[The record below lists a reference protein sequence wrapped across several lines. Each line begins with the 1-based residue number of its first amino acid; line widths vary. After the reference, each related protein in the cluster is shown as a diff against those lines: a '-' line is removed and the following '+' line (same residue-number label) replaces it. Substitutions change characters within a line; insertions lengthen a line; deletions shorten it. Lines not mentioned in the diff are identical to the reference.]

1 MRRRF
6 APKTNSTVAE
16 GERAPV
22 RRRLQLTCVVL
33 AAALLAGCAS
43 VGIDDA
49 LRETN
54 SSASQ
59 FTGGKLE
66 LSRTAE
72 QREARA
78 ALSEELLGK
87 PLSQDEA
94 VHLALANSAAVQALI
109 AQSWADIASANQAS
123 RLPNPVFTFE
133 RMRLGDELEIGRLLS
148 FGLVDLLL
156 LPQRLSISHGQ
167 VAWAQVQLTGTVVD
181 QVTQVRQAWV
191 RAVAAQQSSQYA
203 EQVKDSAEASAE
215 LARRMQLAGNFSK
228 LQRARQQVFYADATT
243 QLASARH
250 SATSAREELVR
261 ALGLDAGQ
269 AARLKLPERLPDLPK
284 VPREAREVAGTASEQ
299 RLDVQQARAQLDIA
313 GRSQGINLLSTFIDV
328 EAGVR
333 RDTVF
338 DGGSRDTRRGFELD
352 IRLPLLD
359 WGGAQRD
366 VLNAQALAAAN
377 RYDATVRGAT
387 SQLREGYSAYRT
399 AYDIARHYRDE
410 IVPLR
415 QAMQD
420 ENVLRYNGMLIGVFE
435 LLAEA
440 RDQITSVN
448 SAINA
453 QQQFWLADAALAA
466 SVIGKPV
473 AAPAPMTSSGPQDT
487 SGAAH

>member
-1 MRRRF
+1 MRRPLRIAAIAF
-6 APKTNSTVAE
+6 
-16 GERAPV
+16 
-22 RRRLQLTCVVL
+22 
-33 AAALLAGCAS
+33 AAAFLAGCAS

-49 LRETN
+49 LKQTN
-54 SSASQ
+54 SSAAQ

-66 LSRTAE
+66 LSRSKE
-72 QREARA
+72 QREARS
-78 ALSEELLGK
+78 ALSEDLLGK
-87 PLSQDEA
+87 PLSQDDA
-94 VHLALANSAAVQALI
+94 VRLALANSPAVQALI
-109 AQSWADIASANQAS
+109 AQGWADIAAANQTS

-133 RMRLGDELEIGRLLS
+133 RLRLGDELELGRLLS
-148 FGLVDLLL
+148 FGLVDLIL
-156 LPQRLSISHGQ
+156 LPQRLSISRSQ
-167 VAWAQVQLTGTVVD
+167 AAQAQVQLSGAVVD

-191 RAVAAQQSSQYA
+191 RAVASQQSLQYA

-215 LARRMQLAGNFSK
+215 LARRMQLIGNFSK

-250 SATSAREELVR
+250 TATASREELVR
-261 ALGLDAGQ
+261 ALGLDDAQ
-269 AARLKLPERLPDLPK
+269 AAKLKLPERLPDLPK
-284 VPREAREVAGTASEQ
+284 GPRESRDVVTTASEQ
-299 RLDVQQARAQLDIA
+299 RLDVQQARAQLDVA
-313 GRSQGINLLSTFIDV
+313 GKSQGINLLATFIDV

-352 IRLPLLD
+352 IRLPLFD
-359 WGGAQRD
+359 WGSAQRD
-366 VLNAQALAAAN
+366 TLNAQALAAAN
-377 RYDATVRGAT
+377 RYDATVRTAT

-415 QAMQD
+415 QTMQD

-440 RDQITSVN
+440 RDQIASVN
-448 SAINA
+448 NAINA

-466 SVIGKPV
+466 AVIGKPSATTAPTASAGAP
-473 AAPAPMTSSGPQDT
+473 AAPA
-487 SGAAH
+487 AAH

>member
-1 MRRRF
+1 MKR
-6 APKTNSTVAE
+6 PPQIICVA
-16 GERAPV
+16 
-22 RRRLQLTCVVL
+22 L
-33 AAALLAGCAS
+33 AAAFLAGCAS

-49 LRETN
+49 LKETN

-59 FTGGKLE
+59 FTSGTLE
-66 LSRTAE
+66 LSRTQE
-72 QREARA
+72 QRDARTV
-78 ALSEELLGK
+78 LSRELLAK
-87 PLSQDEA
+87 PLSRDDA
-94 VHLALANSAAVQALI
+94 VRLALANSPAVQALV

-133 RMRLGDELEIGRLLS
+133 RLRLGDELEIGRLLS

-156 LPQRLSISHGQ
+156 LPQRASVSRSQATL
-167 VAWAQVQLTGTVVD
+167 AQAQLTGAVVD
-181 QVTQVRQAWV
+181 QVTQVRHAWV
-191 RAVAAQQSSQYA
+191 RAVAARQSLQYA
-203 EQVKDSAEASAE
+203 ELVKESAEASAE
-215 LARRMQLAGNFSK
+215 LAQRMQQVGNFSK

-250 SATSAREELVR
+250 AATAAREELVR
-261 ALGLDAGQ
+261 ALGLDDAQ
-269 AARLKLPERLPDLPK
+269 ADTMRLPERLPDLPK
-284 VPREAREVAGTASEQ
+284 APREARDVAATAAEQ
-299 RLDVQQARAQLDIA
+299 RLDVQQARAQLDVA
-313 GRSQGINLLSTFIDV
+313 GKSQGINLLPTFIDV
-328 EAGVR
+328 DAGVR

-352 IRLPLLD
+352 IRLPLFD
-359 WGGAQRD
+359 WGSARRD
-366 VLNAQALAAAN
+366 ALNAQALAAAN

-415 QAMQD
+415 QTMAD

-448 SAINA
+448 NAINA
-453 QQQFWLADAALAA
+453 QQQFWFADAALAA
-466 SVIGKPV
+466 SVIGKPSAMTAPTASAGALP
-473 AAPAPMTSSGPQDT
+473 AAA
-487 SGAAH
+487 AAH